1 MYYRTAMHTPAASW
15 SDEAASAPPPP
26 DSAEAPQMTQPQRPD
41 LHKDVAPPHT
51 SSPSVLASDAERET
65 MVERLRE
72 ATAEGRLTLE
82 ELAERSEAAYLART
96 RAELMSVGEDLPHVT
111 PPASAG
117 TATGQR
123 TFRATFGDLV
133 HHSPVLE
140 HGIAA
145 TAVFGDVTL
154 DLCASPA
161 PSTGELTIE
170 ARALVG
176 DVHLLLPEGVRVE
189 MNCSKVLGDLRNL
202 TREHAGPEAITP
214 LVRING
220 SAVLGDII
228 VAHPDSD
235 RRTYWQK
242 WLDERRSRA

>member
-1 MYYRTAMHTPAASW
+1 
-15 SDEAASAPPPP
+15 
-26 DSAEAPQMTQPQRPD
+26 MTQPQRPD
-41 LHKDVAPPHT
+41 LYKDVAPSQA
-51 SSPSVLASDAERET
+51 SSRAVLASDAERED

-96 RAELMSVGEDLPHVT
+96 REELQSVGEDLPHVT
-111 PPASAG
+111 PPESSAS
-117 TATGQR
+117 ATGQR
-123 TFRATFGDLV
+123 SFRAVFGDV
-133 HHSPVLE
+133 THHSPSLE
-140 HGIAA
+140 HGIEA
-145 TAVFGDVTL
+145 TAVFGDLTL

-189 MNCSKVLGDLRNL
+189 MNCSKVLGDLRNV
-202 TREHAGPEAITP
+202 TREHSGPEAVTP
-214 LVRING
+214 LIRITG
-220 SAVLGDII
+220 SAVLGDIV
-228 VAHPDSD
+228 VAHPNSD

-242 WLDERRSRA
+242 WLDERRGRA